1 MTNLALAIWLESFY
15 QSGQLYNPQEQSR
28 EFVVNDI
35 ICSSVHIVM
44 QEHKDLERIEKLVEK
59 ALHALEL
66 QAFQS
71 QGGKLN

>member
-15 QSGQLYNPQEQSR
+15 QSGQLYNPQEHTKG
-28 EFVVNDI
+28 FVLNDI
-35 ICSSVHIVM
+35 VCSSVWQIM
-44 QEHKDLERIEKLVEK
+44 QEHKNLERIEKLVEK

-71 QGGKLN
+71 SGGKLN